1 MPDDHLNEEDIF
13 HPRIDW
19 ALWRKV
25 LVFAKPYRRWLIALG
40 TLGMLCGLCDA
51 MLPII
56 TGHLVDL
63 IKFDGANAP
72 VFKFGSLYL
81 VTIAALA
88 TFIMI
93 FIVVAGRITTGV
105 SYDIRTAAFA
115 KLQQLPFSF
124 YDKKAVGWLMAR
136 MTSDCSNLSR
146 IMGWALLDLVWGT
159 CVLSGITIA
168 MFVRNWKLAII
179 VLLIVPPLLWVS
191 RFFQIRLLITSRA
204 LRKANSHT
212 TAGFNEGIVGVRT
225 SKSLVREKQNLVEFS
240 ELTATMYKHAVS
252 NALYSALF
260 LPLVLAVCSI
270 GVGLAMW
277 RGGVGVLTGGI
288 SLGTLIMFL
297 QYAAFIQNPVQ
308 ELANMLTMIQGAQAS
323 AERIVG
329 LLDTDPQIKDSPEV
343 LVRIEAHRKSGAP
356 NTAVDGLP
364 DHIET
369 IEFRDVTFS
378 YNENQEVLR
387 KFNLTVKA
395 GQSIALVGPTG
406 GGKTTIVGLLCRFYE
421 PTSGSILINGIDYRQ
436 RSLRWLQSKLGIV
449 LQQPHLFS
457 GTIRDNIRYGKL
469 SATDQ

>member
-1 MPDDHLNEEDIF
+1 MPDDHLQEEDIF

-25 LVFAKPYRRWLIALG
+25 LVFARPYRRWLLVLSILGAL
-40 TLGMLCGLCDA
+40 CALCDVL
-51 MLPII
+51 LPII
-56 TGHLVDL
+56 TGRLIDL
-63 IKFDGANAP
+63 IKLNAASAP
-72 VFKFGSLYL
+72 ILTSGLLFLGV
-81 VTIAALA
+81 IAILA
-88 TFIMI
+88 TCIMI
-93 FIVVAGRITTGV
+93 FIIVAGRITTGV

-115 KLQQLPFSF
+115 KLQELPFSF

-168 MFVRNWKLAII
+168 MFVRNWKLAIV

-240 ELTATMYKHAVS
+240 ELTTTMYKHAVS

-260 LPLVLAVCSI
+260 IPLLLAVCSV
-270 GVGLAMW
+270 GVALALW
-277 RGGVGVLTGGI
+277 RGGLDVTAGVI
-288 SLGTLIMFL
+288 SLGTLVTFI

-329 LLDTDPQIKDSPEV
+329 LLDTDPQI
-343 LVRIEAHRKSGAP
+343 
-356 NTAVDGLP
+356 
-364 DHIET
+364 
-369 IEFRDVTFS
+369 
-378 YNENQEVLR
+378 
-387 KFNLTVKA
+387 
-395 GQSIALVGPTG
+395 
-406 GGKTTIVGLLCRFYE
+406 
-421 PTSGSILINGIDYRQ
+421 
-436 RSLRWLQSKLGIV
+436 
-449 LQQPHLFS
+449 
-457 GTIRDNIRYGKL
+457 
-469 SATDQ
+469 

>member
-1 MPDDHLNEEDIF
+1 
-13 HPRIDW
+13 
-19 ALWRKV
+19 
-25 LVFAKPYRRWLIALG
+25 
-40 TLGMLCGLCDA
+40 
-51 MLPII
+51 
-56 TGHLVDL
+56 L
-63 IKFDGANAP
+63 IKSDGANAP
-72 VFKFGSLYL
+72 VFKYGFLYFAD
-81 VTIAALA
+81 IAVLA
-88 TFIMI
+88 TCILI

-115 KLQQLPFSF
+115 KLQELPFSF

-159 CVLSGITIA
+159 FILTTIGII
-168 MFVRNWKLAII
+168 MLIYNWKLALI
-179 VLLIVPPLLWVS
+179 VLLIVPPLLWIC
-191 RFFQIRLLITSRA
+191 RFFQVRLLLTARA

-225 SKSLVREKQNLVEFS
+225 SKSLVREEQNLVEFS
-240 ELTATMYKHAVS
+240 DLTSTMYKHAVS

-270 GVGLAMW
+270 GVALALW
-277 RGGVGVLTGGI
+277 RGGFDVLSGAMT
-288 SLGTLIMFL
+288 LGTLVTFL

-329 LLDTDPQIKDSPEV
+329 LLDTDPQIKDSPLV
-343 LVRIEAHRKSGAP
+343 LSRIEDQRKNPKPSA
-356 NTAVDGLP
+356 AIDGLP
-364 DHIET
+364 DPIHK
-369 IEFRDVTFS
+369 IEFRGVTFS

-387 KFNLTVKA
+387 NFNLTVSA

-421 PTSGSILINGIDYRQ
+421 PSEGQILIDGIDYRD
-436 RSLRWLQSKLGIV
+436 RSLRWLQS
-449 LQQPHLFS
+449 Q
-457 GTIRDNIRYGKL
+457 
-469 SATDQ
+469 